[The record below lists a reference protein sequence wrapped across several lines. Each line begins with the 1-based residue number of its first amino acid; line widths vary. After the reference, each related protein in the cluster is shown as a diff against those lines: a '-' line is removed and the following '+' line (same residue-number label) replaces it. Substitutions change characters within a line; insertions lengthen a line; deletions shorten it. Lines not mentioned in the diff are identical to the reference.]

1 MSGVIFIKKSIVMA
15 SNITPEMAKMFKQ
28 FRSSVGAPIRSIQ
41 VTDDMLCDILDIAK
55 EDYAEKVQNWLI
67 EQNWAG
73 LYGKNVTNLDFAY
86 ALSVRSLDMM
96 KSFSY
101 WFSKQVGLQQ
111 NGPWEMKKDFITI
124 EKGKQD
130 YVVPAG
136 REVNRVMYVNPP
148 ASQAALFANYAGI
161 DIGFGGGY
169 AQLGGGTYGPVGG
182 FFTAPAADVAYL
194 ATDLTYKNRLLRG
207 DLVYSMT
214 AGPDG
219 THIIHL
225 MSTPGSKLS
234 FNYMGGYGGLI
245 GLVGCEVWYTYYDV
259 SSADDAD
266 ACRLANPDVIISP
279 DQIPLAEI
287 DISMLNGP
295 TKTIVRQLFI
305 AKAKEALGNV
315 RGTFSGKVMIPQA
328 ELTMDYNMLIT
339 QGQKEYDKTM
349 ETLEKRLERMMPW
362 VHLENQRKML
372 EQTMELQK
380 GTPLGIMQI

>member
-1 MSGVIFIKKSIVMA
+1 VIFIKKSILMA
-15 SNITPEMAKMFKQ
+15 TKVTPEIESMFRQ
-28 FRSSVGAPIRSIQ
+28 FRSLCGAPIRPVQ
-41 VTDDMLCDILDIAK
+41 LTDDQLCDILDIAK
-55 EDYAEKVQNWLI
+55 GDYAEKVQNWLI

-86 ALSVRSLDMM
+86 ALSVRSLDMS

-130 YVVPAG
+130 YIIPAG

-148 ASQAALFANYAGI
+148 TSQAALFANYAGI

-194 ATDLTYKNRLLRG
+194 ATDLQYKNRLLRG
-207 DLVYSMT
+207 DLVYNMT

-219 THIIHL
+219 THILHL
-225 MSTPGSKLS
+225 LSTPGSKLT
-234 FNYMGGYGGLI
+234 FNYMGGYGGML
-245 GLVGCEVWYTYYDV
+245 GLVGCQVWYSYYDATAEN
-259 SSADDAD
+259 ADE
-266 ACRLANPDVIISP
+266 CRLANPDVIISP
-279 DQIPLAEI
+279 DQIPLA
-287 DISMLNGP
+287 DLDFAFLNGP
-295 TKTIVRQLFI
+295 TKTIIRQLFI
-305 AKAKEALGNV
+305 AKAKETLGNV
-315 RGTFSGKVMIPQA
+315 RGTFSGKVMIQQA
-328 ELTMDYNMLIT
+328 ELTMDYNMFIT

-362 VHLENQRKML
+362 THLENQRKML
-372 EQTMELQK
+372 EQTLELQK
-380 GTPLGIMQI
+380 GTPLGIFMI

>member
-1 MSGVIFIKKSIVMA
+1 MA
-15 SNITPEMAKMFKQ
+15 TKVTPEIATLFKQ
-28 FRSSVGAPIRSIQ
+28 FRSLVGAPIRPIQ
-41 VTDDMLCDILDIAK
+41 LTDDQLCDILDIAQ

-73 LYGKNVTNLDFAY
+73 LYGKNVSNLDFAY

-130 YVVPAG
+130 YVIPAG

-245 GLVGCEVWYTYYDV
+245 GLVGCEVWYTYYD
-259 SSADDAD
+259 ATGDDAD
-266 ACRLANPDVIISP
+266 ACRMANPDVIISP
-279 DQIPLAEI
+279 DQIPLSQI
-287 DISMLNGP
+287 NYSMMNGP
-295 TKTIVRQLFI
+295 TKTIIRQLFV
-305 AKAKEALGNV
+305 AKAKETLGNV
-315 RGTFSGKVMIPQA
+315 RGTFNGKVMIPQA
-328 ELTMDYNMLIT
+328 ELTMDYNMFIT
-339 QGQKEYDKTM
+339 QGQNEYKQTM
-349 ETLEKRLERMMPW
+349 EMLEKRLERMMPW
-362 VHLENQRKML
+362 VHLENQRKMM

-380 GTPLGIMQI
+380 GTPLGMYMI

>member
-1 MSGVIFIKKSIVMA
+1 MA

-130 YVVPAG
+130 YVIPAG

-148 ASQAALFANYAGI
+148 TSQAALFANYAGI

-169 AQLGGGTYGPVGG
+169 AQLGGGAYGPVGG

-225 MSTPGSKLS
+225 MSTPGSKLT

>member
-1 MSGVIFIKKSIVMA
+1 MA

>member
-1 MSGVIFIKKSIVMA
+1 MA
-15 SNITPEMAKMFKQ
+15 TKVTPEIESMFRQ
-28 FRSSVGAPIRSIQ
+28 FRSLCGAPIRNIQ
-41 VTDDMLCDILDIAK
+41 MTDDMLCDILDIAK
-55 EDYAEKVQNWLI
+55 GDYAEKVQNWLI

-86 ALSVRSLDMM
+86 ALSVRSLDMS

-130 YVVPAG
+130 YVIPAG

-148 ASQAALFANYAGI
+148 TAQAALFANYAGI

-194 ATDLTYKNRLLRG
+194 ATDLQYKNRLLRG
-207 DLVYSMT
+207 DLVYTMT

-219 THIIHL
+219 THILHL
-225 MSTPGSKLS
+225 MSTPGSKLT
-234 FNYMGGYGGLI
+234 FNYMGGYGGMIGLI
-245 GLVGCEVWYTYYDV
+245 GCQVWYSYYDT

-279 DQIPLAEI
+279 DQIPLA
-287 DISMLNGP
+287 DLDFALLNGP
-295 TKTIVRQLFI
+295 TKTIIRQLFI
-305 AKAKEALGNV
+305 AKAKETLGNV

-328 ELTMDYNMLIT
+328 ELTMDYNMFIT
-339 QGQKEYDKTM
+339 QGQKEYDKAM
-349 ETLEKRLERMMPW
+349 ESLEKRLERMMPW
-362 VHLENQRKML
+362 THLENQRKML
-372 EQTMELQK
+372 EQTLELQK
-380 GTPLGIMQI
+380 GTPLGIFMI

>member
-1 MSGVIFIKKSIVMA
+1 MA
-15 SNITPEMAKMFKQ
+15 SNITPEMEKMFKQ

-55 EDYAEKVQNWLI
+55 EDYAETVQNWLI

-130 YVVPAG
+130 YVIPAG

-148 ASQAALFANYAGI
+148 VSQAALFANYAGI

-266 ACRLANPDVIISP
+266 ACRMANPDVIISP
-279 DQIPLAEI
+279 DQIPLADI
-287 DISMLNGP
+287 DISMLNGT
-295 TKTIVRQLFI
+295 TKTIIRQLFI
-305 AKAKEALGNV
+305 AKAKETLGNV

-349 ETLEKRLERMMPW
+349 ENLMKRLERMMPW

>member
-1 MSGVIFIKKSIVMA
+1 MA
-15 SNITPEMAKMFKQ
+15 VKITPEVEKMFKQ
-28 FRSSVGAPIRSIQ
+28 FRSLMGAPIRPVQ
-41 VTDDMLCDILDIAK
+41 LTDEQLCDILSIAQ

-73 LYGKNVTNLDFAY
+73 LYGKGLRNTDFAY
-86 ALSVRSLDMM
+86 ALSMRNLDMT

-101 WFSKQVGLQQ
+101 WYSKQVGLQQ
-111 NGPWEMKKDFITI
+111 NGPWEMKKDYITI

-130 YVVPAG
+130 YVIPAG

-148 ASQAALFANYAGI
+148 TSQAALFANYAGI

-169 AQLGGGTYGPVGG
+169 AQLGGGAYGPVGG

-207 DLVYSMT
+207 DLVYTMT

-219 THIIHL
+219 THILHL

-234 FNYMGGYGGLI
+234 FNYMGGYGGVL
-245 GLVGCEVWYTYYDV
+245 GLVGCEVWYTYYDTT
-259 SSADDAD
+259 ADNVDE
-266 ACRLANPDVIISP
+266 CREANPDVLVYP
-279 DQIPLAEI
+279 DQVPLG
-287 DISMLNGP
+287 SMDFALLNSP
-295 TKTIVRQLFI
+295 TKTIIRQLFV
-305 AKAKEALGNV
+305 AKAKETLGNV

-339 QGQKEYDKTM
+339 QGQREYDKAM
-349 ETLEKRLERMMPW
+349 EMLEKRLERMMPW
-362 VHLENQRKML
+362 NYLENQKKMI
-372 EQTMELQK
+372 QNTMDLQK
-380 GTPLGIMQI
+380 GTPLGIIMI

>member
-1 MSGVIFIKKSIVMA
+1 MIFIKKSVVMA

-28 FRSSVGAPIRSIQ
+28 FRSLCGAPVRNIQ
-41 VTDDMLCDILDIAK
+41 VTDDQLCDILDFVKDA
-55 EDYAEKVQNWLI
+55 YAEKVQNWLA

-73 LYGKNVTNLDFAY
+73 LYGKNVTNLDFTY

-130 YVVPAG
+130 YVIPAG

-148 ASQAALFANYAGI
+148 TSQAALFANYAGI
-161 DIGFGGGY
+161 DIGFGGVY
-169 AQLGGGTYGPVGG
+169 AQRGGGAYGPVGG

-259 SSADDAD
+259 SSVEDAN

-279 DQIPLAEI
+279 DQIPFDEL
-287 DISMLNGP
+287 DFSVLNSP
-295 TKTIVRQLFI
+295 TKTIIKQLFI
-305 AKAKEALGNV
+305 AKAKETLGNT

-328 ELTMDYNMLIT
+328 ELNMDYNLFIT
-339 QGQKEYDKTM
+339 QGQSEWKDVM
-349 ETLEKRLERMMPW
+349 ENLVKRLERMMPW

>member
-1 MSGVIFIKKSIVMA
+1 MIFIKKSIAMA

-130 YVVPAG
+130 YVIPAG

-148 ASQAALFANYAGI
+148 TSQAALFANYAGI

-169 AQLGGGTYGPVGG
+169 AQLGGGAYGPVGG

>member
-1 MSGVIFIKKSIVMA
+1 MA
-15 SNITPEMAKMFKQ
+15 VKVTDEIAKMFKK
-28 FRSSVGAPIRSIQ
+28 FRSLCGAPIRPVQ
-41 VTDDMLCDILDIAK
+41 LTDDQLCDILEVAQ

-73 LYGKNVTNLDFAY
+73 LYGKNVSNTDFAY
-86 ALSVRSLDMM
+86 ALSIRSLDMS

-130 YVVPAG
+130 YVIPAG
-136 REVNRVMYVNPP
+136 REINRVMYVNPP
-148 ASQAALFANYAGI
+148 TAQAALFANYAGI

-169 AQLGGGTYGPVGG
+169 AQLGGGAYGPAGG

-194 ATDLTYKNRLLRG
+194 ATDLQYKNRLLRG
-207 DLVYSMT
+207 DLVYSIT

-219 THIIHL
+219 THILHL
-225 MSTPGSKLS
+225 MSTPGSKLT
-234 FNYMGGYGGLI
+234 FNYMGGYGGMI
-245 GLVGCEVWYTYYDV
+245 GLIGCEVWYTYYDV
-259 SSADDAD
+259 TSEEDAD

-279 DQIPLAEI
+279 DQIPLSQLEFG
-287 DISMLNGP
+287 MLNAP

-305 AKAKEALGNV
+305 GKAKEALGNV

-328 ELTMDYNMLIT
+328 ELTMDYNMFIT
-339 QGQKEYDKTM
+339 QGQKEYDKAM
-349 ETLEKRLERMMPW
+349 ESLEKRLERMMPW
-362 VHLENQRKML
+362 THLENQRKML

-380 GTPLGIMQI
+380 GTPLGIIMI

>member
-1 MSGVIFIKKSIVMA
+1 MIFIKKSIVMA

-130 YVVPAG
+130 YVIPAG

-148 ASQAALFANYAGI
+148 TSQAALFANYAGI

-169 AQLGGGTYGPVGG
+169 AQLGGGAYGPVGG